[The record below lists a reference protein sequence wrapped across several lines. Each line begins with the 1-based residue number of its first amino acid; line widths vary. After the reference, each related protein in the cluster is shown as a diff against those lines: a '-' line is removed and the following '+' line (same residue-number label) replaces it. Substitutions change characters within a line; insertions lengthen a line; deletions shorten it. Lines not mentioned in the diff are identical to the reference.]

1 MKHKMSHYVE
11 THAVPPVAEPP
22 HQDQPAPAGPSHGVT
37 AAAASAAVELISC
50 HAQLTAQQDHYL
62 RLAADFENFRKRT
75 LRETA
80 QQAAADKHAFILDLL
95 PILDNLERALACD
108 RADPAGP
115 LHAGVA
121 MTLRQLGQL
130 LERNGIA
137 GGEEVGQPFD
147 PHRHEA
153 IAVQNNPH
161 KPDHSILEV
170 TQRGYG
176 SADRV
181 IRPARVVVND
191 WSHAAGAAHAG

>member
-1 MKHKMSHYVE
+1 MKHKVSHNVE
-11 THAVPPVAEPP
+11 TPAVPPVAVPP
-22 HQDQPAPAGPSHGVT
+22 LQVQPAAAEPLHGV
-37 AAAASAAVELISC
+37 AAASVSAAVELVTC
-50 HAQLTAQQDHYL
+50 QEQLTAQQDHYL

-75 LRETA
+75 QRETA
-80 QQAAADKHAFILDLL
+80 QQSAADKHAFILDLL

-108 RADPAGP
+108 QAEPSGP

-137 GGEEVGQPFD
+137 GGEDVGQPFD

-153 IAVQNNPH
+153 IAVRNDPH

-176 SADRV
+176 STDSV
-181 IRPARVVVND
+181 FRPARVVVND